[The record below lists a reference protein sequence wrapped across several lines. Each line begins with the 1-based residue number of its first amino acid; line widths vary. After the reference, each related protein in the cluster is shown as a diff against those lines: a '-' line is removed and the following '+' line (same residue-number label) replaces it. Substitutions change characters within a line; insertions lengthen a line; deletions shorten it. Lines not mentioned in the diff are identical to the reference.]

1 MVALI
6 FVRDMSDPLTS
17 LVKKIEQQVNAAAAK
32 HKPGKTL
39 GVFVI
44 VNSADGRA
52 DQLRVLA
59 QKESLQRVNLCIGT
73 APQRYDVS
81 PEADVTAVIYT
92 PTWPP
97 RTQEVVANFA
107 LRTGELDD
115 AKSEA
120 ILAAVAKVL
129 PK

>member
-1 MVALI
+1 
-6 FVRDMSDPLTS
+6 MSDPLTS
-17 LVKKIEQQVNAAAAK
+17 LVKKIEQQVNKAAAK

-81 PEADVTAVIYT
+81 PEADVTAVIYNLGRRYEQSVT
-92 PTWPP
+92 
-97 RTQEVVANFA
+97 ANFA
-107 LRTGELDD
+107 LRKGELDD
-115 AKSEA
+115 CTTDAIVQALSEA
-120 ILAAVAKVL
+120 L